1 MERVPFL
8 KPRMAG
14 SRFDDHAIPLDMLK
28 EFAVLEEMIVEVAKW
43 HYLNDHPKRERSPRG
58 FTKGI
63 SVKLTAVDEGSAM
76 PDMSLFVDQR
86 QLIAPANQNYFE
98 RARDSIVDAI
108 EAAAQ
113 HTEIKKHL
121 PEFLLGYF
129 DKLGR
134 GLRQDEFI
142 DFAPEA
148 VGRGARLNQ
157 TTRRALRLAS
167 TQLQELTEE
176 VSLRGVIPE
185 ADQAKL
191 TFEIETIGGQRVSGP
206 IPMQHFDTIVKAFNG
221 YRDGLRVSIQGIGL
235 YNRNGQ
241 LKSMEEVEH
250 VTLLDERDVGAR
262 IDELRLLKSGW
273 LDGKLGKALDSDQLN
288 WLESRLDS
296 YLSDPLPSPYLY
308 PTAEGGVQLEWSI
321 CRYEIT
327 LDINLAAKSGH
338 LHALYMPTEEETELQ
353 VNLSEDNGWE
363 NVTGL
368 LEQFNG
374 ESL

>member
-1 MERVPFL
+1 
-8 KPRMAG
+8 MAG

>member
-1 MERVPFL
+1 MEQVPFL

-14 SRFDDHAIPLDMLK
+14 SRFDEHAIPLDMLK

-63 SVKLTAVDEGSAM
+63 SVKLIAVDEGSAM

-86 QLIAPANQNYFE
+86 QLIAPENQSYFE
-98 RARDSIVDAI
+98 RARDSIVNAI
-108 EAAAQ
+108 EAAGQ
-113 HTEIKKHL
+113 NSDIKQHL
-121 PEFLLGYF
+121 PESLLGYF

-148 VGRGARLNQ
+148 VGRSARLNQ
-157 TTRRALRLAS
+157 VTRRTLRLAS

-191 TFEIETIGGQRVSGP
+191 TFEMESIGGQRVSGP
-206 IPMQHFDTIVKAFNG
+206 IPMQHFDTIKRAFNG

-262 IDELRLLKSGW
+262 IDELRLLKNGW
-273 LDGKLGKALDSDQLN
+273 LDGKLGKSLDSDQLN
-288 WLESRLDS
+288 WLEGQLDT
-296 YLSDPLPSPYLY
+296 YLSDLLASPYLY

-321 CRYEIT
+321 CGYEIT
-327 LDINLAAKSGH
+327 LDIDLASKSAH
-338 LHALYMPTEEETELQ
+338 LHALHMTTEKETELD
-353 VNLSEDNGWE
+353 VNLSEDGGWDK
-363 NVTGL
+363 VIGL
-368 LEQFNG
+368 LEKLNG
-374 ESL
+374 EQL

>member
-1 MERVPFL
+1 MERIPFL

-63 SVKLTAVDEGSAM
+63 SVKLIAVDEGSAM

-86 QLIAPANQNYFE
+86 QLIAPANQTYFE

-108 EAAAQ
+108 EAAGQNA
-113 HTEIKKHL
+113 EIRNHL
-121 PEFLLGYF
+121 PESLLGYF

-148 VGRGARLNQ
+148 VGRSARLNQ
-157 TTRRALRLAS
+157 ATRRTLRLAS

-206 IPMQHFDTIVKAFNG
+206 IPVQHFEIIVKAFNG
-221 YRDGLRVSIQGIGL
+221 YRNGLRVSIQGIGL

-262 IDELRLLKSGW
+262 IDELRLLKNGW

-288 WLESRLDS
+288 WLDGRLDS
-296 YLSDPLPSPYLY
+296 YLNDPLPSPYLY
-308 PTAEGGVQLEWSI
+308 PTDEGGVQLEWSI
-321 CRYEIT
+321 CGHEIT
-327 LDINLAAKSGH
+327 LDIDLATKSGH
-338 LHALYMPTEEETELQ
+338 LHALHMLTEQETELQ
-353 VNLSEDNGWE
+353 VNLSEDDGWE
-363 NVTGL
+363 RVTGL
-368 LEQFNG
+368 LEEFNG
-374 ESL
+374 E